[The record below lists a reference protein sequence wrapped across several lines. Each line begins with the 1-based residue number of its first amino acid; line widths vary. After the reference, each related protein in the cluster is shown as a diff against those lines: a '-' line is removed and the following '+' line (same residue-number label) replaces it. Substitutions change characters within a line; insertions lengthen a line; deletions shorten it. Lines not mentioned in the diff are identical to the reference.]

1 MKKKEPKPAPEEK
14 SLTDKGL
21 HAPAYSVSEKLR
33 KRRRNKKIAS
43 IVMAASFSGIALM
56 AIIAFIGRV
65 SGNFTIQVAQ
75 KEADA
80 RLLLSTDKDFSS
92 SATRLL
98 GGGLENAIAASSEI
112 TVPAAKAFHASETGG
127 DNHSLDDTKVIAGE
141 EVTVNRGLLYSCFLQ
156 NGGQRTVSYDVDMKM
171 TGYVS
176 PNNGAA
182 EPYTYLRVGV
192 FGTIYDLDGNVA
204 HSFSKFYAAA
214 SSIDAARGE
223 SGIVYGETREF
234 LGSSA
239 VASDASGKQYRYP
252 LSGDTIPE
260 SKVLCDPFLDGM
272 NHIFYQAYTPEGE
285 FSTNTLAP
293 GQIAHYTFLLYL
305 EGSDWDC
312 KGKAPSGC
320 SMSFALEFGPS
331 AL

>member
-21 HAPAYSVSEKLR
+21 HAPAYSVSEKIR
-33 KRRRNKKIAS
+33 RRRRNKKIAS
-43 IVMAASFSGIALM
+43 IVMAASFSGLALM

-127 DNHSLDDTKVIAGE
+127 DDHSLDDTRVIAGE

-192 FGTIYDLDGNVA
+192 FETIYDLEGNPT
-204 HSFSKFYAAA
+204 HSSTKFYAAA
-214 SSIDAARGE
+214 SSIDAVKGE

-234 LGSSA
+234 LASA
-239 VASDASGKQYRYP
+239 VAYDASGRQYRCP

-272 NHIFYQAYTPEGE
+272 NHIFYRAYTPEGE

-305 EGSDWDC
+305 EGDDWDC
-312 KGKAPSGC
+312 KGRAPSGC

>member
-1 MKKKEPKPAPEEK
+1 MKKKEPKPVAEEK

-21 HAPAYSVSEKLR
+21 HAPAYSVSEKVR

-43 IVMAASFSGIALM
+43 IVLASSFAGLALM
-56 AIIAFIGRV
+56 AIIAYIGRV

-75 KEADA
+75 KDTDA
-80 RLLLSTDKDFSS
+80 RLLLSTEKDFSS
-92 SATRLL
+92 ASTRLL
-98 GGGLENAIAASSEI
+98 GGALENAIAASSEV
-112 TVPAAKAFHASETGG
+112 TVPAAKAFHASEAGG
-127 DNHSLDDTKVIAGE
+127 DDHALDDTTLIAGQ
-141 EVTVNRGLLYSCFLQ
+141 EVTVNRGLVYSCFLQ
-156 NGGQRTVSYDVDMKM
+156 NAGSRTLSYDVDMKM

-192 FGTIYDLDGNVA
+192 FETIYDLSGNA
-204 HSFSKFYAAA
+204 THSSSKFYAAA

-239 VASDASGKQYRYP
+239 VAFDASGRKYRYP

-260 SKVLCDPFLDGM
+260 SKTLCDPFLDGM
-272 NHIFYQAYTPEGE
+272 SHIFYQAYTPDGE
-285 FSTNTLAP
+285 FSHNTLAP

-305 EGSDWDC
+305 EGSDADC